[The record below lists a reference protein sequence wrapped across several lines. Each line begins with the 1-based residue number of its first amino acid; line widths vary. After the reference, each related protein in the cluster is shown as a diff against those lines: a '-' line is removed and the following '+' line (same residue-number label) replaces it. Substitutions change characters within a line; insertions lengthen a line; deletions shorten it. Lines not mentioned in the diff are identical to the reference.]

1 MLKEGKPAALPVKT
15 GIGNNSGIE
24 LVEGPL
30 KEGDEVIIE
39 QQSGNAGKKKSGMG
53 GPMGRPF

>member
-1 MLKEGKPAALPVKT
+1 MKKT
-15 GIGNNSGIE
+15 KNGIVGCGNNSGIE

-39 QQSGNAGKKKSGMG
+39 QQGGDSGKKKASGMG